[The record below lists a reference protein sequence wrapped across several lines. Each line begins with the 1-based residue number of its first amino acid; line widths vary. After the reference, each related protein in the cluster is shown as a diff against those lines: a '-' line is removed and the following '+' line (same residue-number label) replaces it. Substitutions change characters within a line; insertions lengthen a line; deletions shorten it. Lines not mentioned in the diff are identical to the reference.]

1 MPDTAEIAVAVLMGL
16 VVIIARVS
24 AWRAC
29 RTPIDRVNHELAEQ
43 RARRRR

>member
-1 MPDTAEIAVAVLMGL
+1 MPEAPEIAVAVLMGL
-16 VVIIARVS
+16 VVVIARVS

-29 RTPIDRVNHELAEQ
+29 RSPIGRVNHDLAEQ